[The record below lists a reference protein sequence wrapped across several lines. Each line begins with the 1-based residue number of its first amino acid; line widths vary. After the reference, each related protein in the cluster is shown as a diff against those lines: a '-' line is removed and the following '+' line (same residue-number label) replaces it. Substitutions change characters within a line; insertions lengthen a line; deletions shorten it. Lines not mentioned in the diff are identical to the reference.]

1 MATLVENILRKAVE
15 EGFVRYED
23 GNFYDKDDKIISVN
37 QEPGSPSIGSNLIP
51 VIAYASAPD
60 GTGFT
65 LTSSDTLDYTAVKLM
80 AVDATPVAEDFAGLW
95 RRWKGLP
102 GASIPGADGID
113 GMNGGFSCVYSADT
127 DATAPVQ
134 GGVKF
139 NHANPALATEM
150 YISAI
155 SPAGTDLTG
164 VLDEIPAGAKFI
176 LSAAYPSGTSLAV
189 FRFDTTPTDNTGWF
203 TVVVENLSMS
213 TSTFTDEDTCVFQ
226 LVGTSNI
233 NIDPVTGRLMIDGV
247 DKSGT
252 TAVATFSSLPDPTT
266 VPLNVYYV
274 TAQDCFVYANGDEWW
289 PVNGRAVIY
298 RSPGLPVTILAP
310 AVLASAIADNGSGK
324 VRVTANSHGMV
335 SGQNNGKIYVSG
347 GTGWT
352 PGLYRFNYVSANTY
366 DLPDVT
372 YSGALG
378 TPTVARGNATDE
390 ILVKTISIPPLTDK
404 SSIELFIATLFND
417 STETKRTVVDWGGVR
432 FYNRNDNTS
441 GNDAAFQGPMII
453 NLNSDTLK
461 QAALGIGV
469 AGSKAA
475 SSAVPVTGDFSSATA
490 TTINI
495 IAILGN
501 SSVPVGTESVTYNMI
516 RGVWEV

>member
-1 MATLVENILRKAVE
+1 MANTLIENIIRKILNE
-15 EGFVRYED
+15 KFVRFLEGALVDENGNPIPIDLED
-23 GNFYDKDDKIISVN
+23 NG
-37 QEPGSPSIGSNLIP
+37 GSGLIP
-51 VIAYASAPD
+51 HFAYASDPSGND
-60 GTGFT
+60 FT
-65 LTSSDTLDYTAVKLM
+65 LTSSTELEFIAFKVAAPDAALTAV
-80 AVDATPVAEDFAGLW
+80 DFSGLW
-95 RRWKGLP
+95 FHRKGLP
-102 GASIPGADGID
+102 GVSIPGADGIN
-113 GMNGGFSCVYSADT
+113 GRNGGFPCVYSSDT
-127 DATAPVQ
+127 DETQPDQ
-134 GGVKF
+134 GAIKF
-139 NHANPALATEM
+139 NNANPALATEM
-150 YISAI
+150 YISAM
-155 SPAGTDLTG
+155 SPSGMDLTA
-164 VLDEIPAGAKFI
+164 LLNAIPGGAKFM
-176 LSAAYPSGTSLAV
+176 LSTDSPEGSALAV
-189 FRFDTTPTDNTGWF
+189 FQFIESPTDNTGWF
-203 TVVVENLSMS
+203 TVPITNLAISAAA
-213 TSTFTDEDTCVFQ
+213 FVDEDTCVFQ
-226 LVGTSNI
+226 INGTSNI
-233 NIDPVTGRLMIDGV
+233 NIDPLTGRLMVDGV

-274 TAQDCFVYANGDEWW
+274 TAQDCFVYANADEWW

-475 SSAVPVTGDFSSATA
+475 SSAVPVTGDFSSAIA

-501 SSVPVGTESVTYNMI
+501 SITPVGTESVTYNMI